1 MPGSPG
7 WSAKKVEPETQEAV
21 EMSQPA
27 GDELLAEV
35 RQSAP
40 KGTHPERVEIKLTLD
55 QASFLYERL
64 HRVVVNPPRL
74 KLAAVLKET
83 FTVPTS
89 LFMLLDDRLEEMRST
104 TPVAN
109 GKRGRVRFLKQG
121 LTLSVRPHEASYLLR
136 ILANKKRDK
145 WRLENQERAH
155 FAPLEVAEIAEEEGG
170 RASFFGPSHCEN
182 PDAGV
187 LQAVIQKALG
197 ELPKKLGMSAEDVT
211 ALLAA
216 LILAEGNAS
225 EAARHLGQ
233 PQRKTARRIER
244 IIRHLKRRG
253 LAV

>member
-1 MPGSPG
+1 MDTKLQEVAGTL
-7 WSAKKVEPETQEAV
+7 AEPA
-21 EMSQPA
+21 PLA
-27 GDELLAEV
+27 GDDLLAEL
-35 RQSAP
+35 RQGAPEQPRPYRLSA
-40 KGTHPERVEIKLTLD
+40 RVTLKLTLD
-55 QASFLYERL
+55 QASLLYEKLR
-64 HRVVVNPPRL
+64 RVVKRSPRPQRPL
-74 KLAAVLKET
+74 RVRSVISDPLY
-83 FTVPTS
+83 
-89 LFMLLDDRLEEMRST
+89 LLDILAKRLEQLPTT

-109 GKRGRVRFLKQG
+109 GKRGRVRFLKQS

-145 WRLENQERAH
+145 WRRKNQARAH

-170 RASFFGPSHCEN
+170 RAAFFGPSHCET
-182 PDAGV
+182 PDAG
-187 LQAVIQKALG
+187 LRQAVIQKALG

-216 LILAEGNAS
+216 LTLAEGNAS

-253 LAV
+253 LAA